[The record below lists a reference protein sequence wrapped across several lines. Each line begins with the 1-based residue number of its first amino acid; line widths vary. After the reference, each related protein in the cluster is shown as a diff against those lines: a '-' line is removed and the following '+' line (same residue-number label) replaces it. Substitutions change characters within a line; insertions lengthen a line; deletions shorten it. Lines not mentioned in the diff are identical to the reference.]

1 MPLPRALDHRRH
13 FATLGSMIGFIIG
26 QGIALLYM
34 LLFYLAWI
42 ASSLALPVSLTALL
56 FLAHHPLKTLHKLR
70 LCGMTILYLLCCN
83 GKTWKNPKDCPSSYF
98 VNASPDKVEHRLIV
112 FVRHGESTWNETF
125 NKGDRSRLSFAVFF
139 IPNLIYAL
147 LVEFYL
153 FVAGHSDAM
162 PGQWRCLSVSSPS
175 QLQSRR
181 VFGV

>member
-1 MPLPRALDHRRH
+1 
-13 FATLGSMIGFIIG
+13 MIGFIIG

-70 LCGMTILYLLCCN
+70 LSGMTILYLLCCN
-83 GKTWKNPKDCPSSYF
+83 DKTWKNPKDCPSSYF
-98 VNASPDKVEHRLIV
+98 VNVSPDHVEHRCVI